1 MYFRNISNEEFQ
13 YFHGIQ
19 ASNFSISL
27 TSILHKTDDKFDN
40 KLFKIEEI
48 IEDTLYRI
56 YPLFYTNEIVSTNN
70 ADRIIDNKCII
81 ATKRDAE
88 TYYKFIK
95 DDGVLPVYLDV
106 GQDTFTIDDKLTED
120 EFNALVY
127 ILKRFNPFTDN
138 ININNS
144 IITTDYAKYIFNLE
158 EATIIDNG
166 ILITKETLESIGTVR
181 LVSPVFKHS
190 TYILH
195 LKVYS
200 VDNVNIDIASQDNIE
215 VTDLD
220 ISLVENTDVNIPFDT
235 LDLNNIIGFE
245 ATVTITHDKP
255 VIQYFTSLDCSV
267 SDYSFVGES
276 VDLSCVVKTN
286 NVPVEDATVTFYDG
300 NDNIGT
306 ATSDSNGIATLTYT
320 PESAKEYQIHA
331 KYDGINSN
339 TVSMVIDKIPTSIT
353 LSSTK
358 NIAYIPTTFTLTGI
372 LKRNG
377 TVFANQSIKL
387 YNNNILLD
395 TLTTDSNGVFTK
407 TISESNVTTYNV
419 QAVYEGDPVSY
430 GVSSEY
436 VSVTARKLNNTLTIS
451 TDKTTVYYSQTVTIS
466 GVLTDELGNKVSNAT
481 VKLYNGSTL
490 ITSTTTNNNGGYSF
504 TRTWNQGNYQFKV
517 VYDGD
522 SSHNSVTSANKGVS
536 MNKAPTSITVTTKSA
551 YALGERVPIKVSSN
565 YGTINP
571 ASVTV
576 KFYDVQVDPR
586 HQNTPKATVT
596 LTEKDGSGN
605 FNYPVSRLSNGYYD
619 LVISYSGDSNYA
631 ASSRT
636 VQIYVLAADVDSIT
650 VTRSGKVFYAKF
662 KNRNGNN
669 LANTTLYDVTFYYT
683 INSSS
688 NSLSIMESS
697 TDSSGNLSV
706 NFGPV
711 SGTGTLYVQYG
722 DVTSNTISFTI

>member
-13 YFHGIQ
+13 YFHGIK

-27 TSILHKTDDKFDN
+27 TDILHKTGNKFDN

-95 DDGVLPVYLDV
+95 DDGVIPIYLDV
-106 GQDTFTIDDKLTED
+106 GQDTFTIGDKLTED

-215 VTDLD
+215 VTNLD
-220 ISLVENTDVNIPFDT
+220 IPLVENTDVNIPFDT

-358 NIAYIPTTFTLTGI
+358 NIAYIPTTFTLTGV

-377 TVFANQSIKL
+377 KVFANQSIKL
-387 YNNNILLD
+387 YNNGVLLDD

-407 TISESNVTTYNV
+407 TISANNVTSYNI
-419 QAVYEGDPVSY
+419 QAVYEGDPISHTC
-430 GVSSEY
+430 SSEY

-466 GVLTDELGNKVSNAT
+466 GVLTDELGNKVSNVT

-504 TRTWNQGNYQFKV
+504 TRTWSQGNYQFKV

-522 SSHNSVTSANKGVS
+522 SSHNSVTSANKSVS
-536 MNKAPTSITVTTKSA
+536 MNKAPTSINNLSETRYDIGDTI
-551 YALGERVPIKVSSN
+551 PIKVVSS
-565 YGTINP
+565 YGTFNP
-571 ASVTV
+571 SSITV
-576 KFYDVQVDPR
+576 KVYDAADEYHTKVKG
-586 HQNTPKATVT
+586 TFTVS
-596 LTEKDGSGN
+596 EKDSNGN
-605 FNYPVSRLSNGYYD
+605 FRFIAPRYTNGYYD
-619 LVISYSGDSNYA
+619 LVISYAGDSNYTS
-631 ASSRT
+631 SSRT
-636 VQIYVLAADVDSIT
+636 VKIYIVEADVGSIT
-650 VTRSGKVFYAKF
+650 LSRTGQTFIAKF
-662 KNRNGNN
+662 KDSNN
-669 LANTTLYDVTFYYT
+669 NVLANTTLTSVWFNFKIDQ
-683 INSSS
+683 S
-688 NSLSIMESS
+688 NRTMEIQTAV
-697 TDSSGNLSV
+697 TDSSGNITIVTSIY
-706 NFGPV
+706 
-711 SGTGTLYVQYG
+711 GTCTLYVKYG